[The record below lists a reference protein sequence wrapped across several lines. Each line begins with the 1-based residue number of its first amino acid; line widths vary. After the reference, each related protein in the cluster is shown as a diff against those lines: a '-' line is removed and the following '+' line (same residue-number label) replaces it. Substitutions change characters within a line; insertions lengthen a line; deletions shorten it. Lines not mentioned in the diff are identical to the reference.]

1 MKLYDKSSKNLIGK
15 LKVVWFSSFTSLL
28 LCLVFDFV
36 GGTFLGIYFEK
47 IMVSYP
53 LILVILPGLMGLRG
67 NIFGA
72 MASRFTTALY
82 MGEMEPK
89 LTDEN
94 VIRGILISVLLSIIP
109 ILILWTAGVIR
120 LDNLSSSVLILLIVI
135 SSTILV
141 SLLLGFSTAVVTIEP
156 FKRDLDPDM
165 IAAPLVT
172 TISDVLTIPML
183 IAFVLFYEINY
194 FAFYLSS
201 MLLISAVL
209 VFFAKIRFRSR
220 DRRIF
225 FEILGVLTVL
235 AVVESITGNILEYH
249 SKIVY
254 TSAIFSI
261 IYPAILDSLGNYG
274 AIVASKTSTNLHL
287 GAIKGF
293 LDRDILLEVFS
304 LFTTSFFIAFFMNLI
319 GVLITLKLT
328 NRYVGILIPFIITF
342 PVVTVLVMLLA
353 SAFAVIFHRFN
364 LDPDNVTVPVI
375 TTVADLIGTVFT
387 VSMAKLI

>member
-319 GVLITLKLT
+319 GVLITLKLA
-328 NRYVGILIPFIITF
+328 NKYVGILIPFIITF

>member
-201 MLLISAVL
+201 MLLISVVL

-319 GVLITLKLT
+319 GVLITLKLA
-328 NRYVGILIPFIITF
+328 NKYVGILIPFIITF

>member
-1 MKLYDKSSKNLIGK
+1 LKLYDKSSKNLIGK

>member
-120 LDNLSSSVLILLIVI
+120 LDNLPSSVLILLIVI

-328 NRYVGILIPFIITF
+328 NKYVGILIPFIITF

>member
-36 GGTFLGIYFEK
+36 GGTFLGVYFEK

>member
-1 MKLYDKSSKNLIGK
+1 
-15 LKVVWFSSFTSLL
+15 
-28 LCLVFDFV
+28 
-36 GGTFLGIYFEK
+36 
-47 IMVSYP
+47 
-53 LILVILPGLMGLRG
+53 
-67 NIFGA
+67 

-319 GVLITLKLT
+319 GVLITLKLA
-328 NRYVGILIPFIITF
+328 NKYVGILIPFIITF

>member
-36 GGTFLGIYFEK
+36 GGTFLGVYFEK

-319 GVLITLKLT
+319 GVLITLKLA
-328 NRYVGILIPFIITF
+328 NKYVGILIPFIITF